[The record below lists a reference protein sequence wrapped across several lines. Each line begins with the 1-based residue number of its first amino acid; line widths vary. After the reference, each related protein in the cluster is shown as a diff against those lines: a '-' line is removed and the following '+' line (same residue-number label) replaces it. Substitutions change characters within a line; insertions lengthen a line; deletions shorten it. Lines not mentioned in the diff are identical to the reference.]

1 MSNSTKYRIGI
12 FAYSLMAMGAISV
25 NSAFSVIAEHFQVSD
40 TEVALIASIPC
51 IVIIV
56 VTLFLGKVLEK
67 VSQKKIGILGAVLF
81 LVGGLMPMILDNL
94 ILIYIFRAITGIGVA
109 ISQVFMATLTAEFFE
124 EKDRPSVQGL
134 AQAAQSAGLII
145 MCLVS
150 GFLASVSWRA
160 SFLVHLLGAFSL
172 IAMILCFPDRKPQ
185 AKEKSEQKSSA
196 RIGKNTIGWFALMF
210 VVFLILLAFANN
222 LSFLLIE
229 KNIGSSADTGL
240 ALSVY
245 AFAGL
250 LVGLAYGK
258 IDHYIKAMK
267 LPLSMLLFAILFF
280 IIVLA
285 KSMLVVYIGS
295 FIGGIALSLFFPQ
308 IMLYTGQSVDPLLVP
323 VAISL
328 LTCSQNLGQILCPYV
343 INPLASLLAKD
354 GNLQTT
360 KLIIAMIAFLIL
372 TVITGIYAIRR
383 DRRDKQQTV

>member
-67 VSQKKIGILGAVLF
+67 VSQKKIGILGAILF
-81 LVGGLMPMILDNL
+81 LVGGLMPMVLDNL
-94 ILIYIFRAITGIGVA
+94 IVIFIFRAITGIGVA

-185 AKEKSEQKSSA
+185 AKEKSEHKSSA

-258 IDHYIKAMK
+258 IDQYIKAMK

-343 INPLASLLAKD
+343 INPLAGLLTKD
-354 GNLQTT
+354 GNLQTM
-360 KLIIAMIAFLIL
+360 KLIIAMVAFLIL

-383 DRRDKQQTV
+383 DRRDKQNMA

>member
-67 VSQKKIGILGAVLF
+67 VSQKKIGILGAILF

-94 ILIYIFRAITGIGVA
+94 ILIFIFRAITGIGVA

-258 IDHYIKAMK
+258 IDQYIKAMK

-343 INPLASLLAKD
+343 INPLAGLLTKD
-354 GNLQTT
+354 GNLQTM
-360 KLIIAMIAFLIL
+360 KLIIAMVAFLIL

>member
-1 MSNSTKYRIGI
+1 
-12 FAYSLMAMGAISV
+12 
-25 NSAFSVIAEHFQVSD
+25 
-40 TEVALIASIPC
+40 
-51 IVIIV
+51 
-56 VTLFLGKVLEK
+56 
-67 VSQKKIGILGAVLF
+67 
-81 LVGGLMPMILDNL
+81 MPMILDNL
-94 ILIYIFRAITGIGVA
+94 ILIFIFRAITGIGVA

-258 IDHYIKAMK
+258 IDQYIKAMK

>member
-67 VSQKKIGILGAVLF
+67 VSQKKIGILGAILF
-81 LVGGLMPMILDNL
+81 LVGGLMPMVLDNL
-94 ILIYIFRAITGIGVA
+94 IVIFIFRAITGIGVA

-185 AKEKSEQKSSA
+185 AKEKSGQKSSA

-258 IDHYIKAMK
+258 IDQYIKAMK

-343 INPLASLLAKD
+343 INPLAGLLTKD
-354 GNLQTT
+354 GNLQTM
-360 KLIIAMIAFLIL
+360 KLIIAMVAFLIL

-383 DRRDKQQTV
+383 DRRDKQNMA

>member
-1 MSNSTKYRIGI
+1 MSNSSKYRIGI

-67 VSQKKIGILGAVLF
+67 VSQKKIGILGAILF
-81 LVGGLMPMILDNL
+81 LVGGLMPMVLDNL
-94 ILIYIFRAITGIGVA
+94 IVIFIFRAITGIGVA

-258 IDHYIKAMK
+258 IDQYIKAMK

-343 INPLASLLAKD
+343 INPLAGLLTKD
-354 GNLQTT
+354 GNLQTM
-360 KLIIAMIAFLIL
+360 KLIIAMVAFLIL

-383 DRRDKQQTV
+383 DRRDKQNMA

>member
-67 VSQKKIGILGAVLF
+67 VSQKKIGILGAILF
-81 LVGGLMPMILDNL
+81 LVGGLMPMVLDNL
-94 ILIYIFRAITGIGVA
+94 IVIFIFRAITGIGVA

-258 IDHYIKAMK
+258 IDQYIKAMK

-343 INPLASLLAKD
+343 INPLAGLLTKD
-354 GNLQTT
+354 GNLQTM
-360 KLIIAMIAFLIL
+360 KLIIAMVAFLIL

-383 DRRDKQQTV
+383 DRRDKQNMA

>member
-67 VSQKKIGILGAVLF
+67 VSQKKIGILGAILF
-81 LVGGLMPMILDNL
+81 LVGGLMPMVLDNL
-94 ILIYIFRAITGIGVA
+94 IAIFIFRAITGIGVA

-258 IDHYIKAMK
+258 IDQYIKAMK

-343 INPLASLLAKD
+343 INPLAGLLTKD
-354 GNLQTT
+354 GNLQTM
-360 KLIIAMIAFLIL
+360 KLIIAMVAFLIL

-383 DRRDKQQTV
+383 DRRDKQNMA

>member
-1 MSNSTKYRIGI
+1 MNNSTKYRIGI

-67 VSQKKIGILGAVLF
+67 VSQKKIGILGAILF
-81 LVGGLMPMILDNL
+81 LVGGLMPMVLDNL
-94 ILIYIFRAITGIGVA
+94 IVIFIFRAITGIGVA

-229 KNIGSSADTGL
+229 KNIGSSTDTGL

-258 IDHYIKAMK
+258 FDQYIKAMK

-343 INPLASLLAKD
+343 INPLAGLLAKD
-354 GNLQTT
+354 GNLQTM
-360 KLIIAMIAFLIL
+360 KLIIAMVAFLIL

-383 DRRDKQQTV
+383 DRRDKQNMA

>member
-67 VSQKKIGILGAVLF
+67 VSQKKIGIFGAILF
-81 LVGGLMPMILDNL
+81 LVGGLMPMVLDNL
-94 ILIYIFRAITGIGVA
+94 IVIFIFRAITGIGVA

-258 IDHYIKAMK
+258 IDQYIKAMK

-343 INPLASLLAKD
+343 INPLAGLLTKG
-354 GNLQTT
+354 GNLQTM
-360 KLIIAMIAFLIL
+360 KLIIAMVAFLIL

-383 DRRDKQQTV
+383 DRRDKQNMA

>member
-67 VSQKKIGILGAVLF
+67 VSQKKIGILGAILF
-81 LVGGLMPMILDNL
+81 LVGGLMPMVLDNL
-94 ILIYIFRAITGIGVA
+94 IVIFIFRAITGIGVA

-124 EKDRPSVQGL
+124 EKERPSVQGL

-258 IDHYIKAMK
+258 IDQYIKAMK

-343 INPLASLLAKD
+343 INPLAGLLTKG
-354 GNLQTT
+354 GNLQTM
-360 KLIIAMIAFLIL
+360 KLIIAMVAFLIL

-383 DRRDKQQTV
+383 DRRDKQNMA

>member
-67 VSQKKIGILGAVLF
+67 VSQKKIGILGAILF
-81 LVGGLMPMILDNL
+81 LVGGLMPMVLDNL
-94 ILIYIFRAITGIGVA
+94 IVIFIFRAITGIGVA

-258 IDHYIKAMK
+258 IDQYIKAMK

-343 INPLASLLAKD
+343 INPLAGLLAKD
-354 GNLQTT
+354 GNLQTM
-360 KLIIAMIAFLIL
+360 KLIIAMVAFLIL

-383 DRRDKQQTV
+383 DRRDKQNMA

>member
-67 VSQKKIGILGAVLF
+67 VSQKKIGILGAILF
-81 LVGGLMPMILDNL
+81 LVGGLMPMVLDNL
-94 ILIYIFRAITGIGVA
+94 IVIFIFRAITGIGVA

-258 IDHYIKAMK
+258 IDQYIKAMK

-343 INPLASLLAKD
+343 INPLAGLLTKG
-354 GNLQTT
+354 GNLQTM
-360 KLIIAMIAFLIL
+360 KLIIAMVAFLIL

-383 DRRDKQQTV
+383 DRRDKQNMA

>member
-1 MSNSTKYRIGI
+1 MSNATKYRIGI

-67 VSQKKIGILGAVLF
+67 VSQKKIGILGAILF

-94 ILIYIFRAITGIGVA
+94 ILIFIFRAITGIGVA

-258 IDHYIKAMK
+258 IDQYIKAMK